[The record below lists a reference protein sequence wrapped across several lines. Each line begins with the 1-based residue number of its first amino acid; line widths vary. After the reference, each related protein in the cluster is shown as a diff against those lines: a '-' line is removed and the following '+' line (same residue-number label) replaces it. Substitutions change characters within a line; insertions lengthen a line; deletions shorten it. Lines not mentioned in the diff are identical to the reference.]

1 VTQAEPN
8 ALAGKVA
15 IVTGGNRGIGRA
27 IARKLAADGARVMI
41 AARDA
46 ARLADTV
53 QEIVQAGGV
62 ARSLS
67 IDLRRAEAAAAVVD
81 ATLDAFGSIDL
92 LVNNAGAT
100 KRGDFLA
107 LTDADWE
114 DGFALKFFNTVR
126 LTRAC
131 WPHLQARAGSVVIIS
146 GIGGHTPGIEFS
158 LGGSV
163 NAALLAL
170 TKSLAERGIKDGVRV
185 NAILPGFIRSE
196 RWLSRVR
203 THALAN
209 SIGEDEASARILAE
223 SNTVGLGEPEDVA
236 NLVAYIVSPQGRFLQ
251 GALIDLDG
259 GQTKSV

>member
-1 VTQAEPN
+1 
-8 ALAGKVA
+8 
-15 IVTGGNRGIGRA
+15 
-27 IARKLAADGARVMI
+27 
-41 AARDA
+41 
-46 ARLADTV
+46 
-53 QEIVQAGGV
+53 
-62 ARSLS
+62 
-67 IDLRRAEAAAAVVD
+67 
-81 ATLDAFGSIDL
+81 
-92 LVNNAGAT
+92 
-100 KRGDFLA
+100 
-107 LTDADWE
+107 
-114 DGFALKFFNTVR
+114 
-126 LTRAC
+126 
-131 WPHLQARAGSVVIIS
+131 VIIS

-196 RWLSRVR
+196 RWVSRVR